1 MNKRLYIIVFIII
14 FFVNAL
20 PFILKSQQINLSLED
35 AINKTLF
42 NNYGIIISHMETDIA
57 EENNNW
63 GNAGRYPSVSI
74 VGYSNNKYNITN
86 NVSNENMLGADLG
99 LDWVLFNGF
108 KVIATKNKLAQFEEL
123 AKGNASV
130 LVENSIQD
138 VILGYYLVLL
148 NQEKLNVLKE
158 VMELSNDRYKYE
170 LKKKELG
177 SSVTYQVLQSKN
189 NFLSDKVAFLT
200 QEVALRNSQRD
211 LNFLMGIDSLTNWS
225 YIQQFSADTNEYAL
239 NDLREK
245 MYSNNNVLKNQYIAL
260 KLKQYETKIS
270 KSDLY
275 PSVSLSAGLS
285 SLNPYTIDNSNV
297 SLTNNNS
304 FNAYENVSL
313 SYNIFTGGTRK
324 RAIHVA
330 KISEEITVTRIEE
343 IKHVL
348 NNQLMNSYD
357 LYMVRKVLLN
367 VATENMETAKL
378 NLDIASEKYKTG
390 VINSFNYRDI
400 QLVYI
405 NAAIE
410 KSEAIYNIIE
420 SHTELVRLTGGL
432 INMNE
437 IR

>member
-1 MNKRLYIIVFIII
+1 
-14 FFVNAL
+14 
-20 PFILKSQQINLSLED
+20 
-35 AINKTLF
+35 
-42 NNYGIIISHMETDIA
+42 METNIA
-57 EENNNW
+57 EENNSW

-74 VGYSNNKYNITN
+74 AGYSNNKYNIKN
-86 NVSNENMLGADLG
+86 NVSNDNVLGTDLG

-138 VILGYYLVLL
+138 VILGYYMVLL
-148 NQEKLNVLKE
+148 NQEKLKVLKE

-200 QEVALRNSQRD
+200 QEAALRNSQRD
-211 LNFLMGIDSLTNWS
+211 LDFFMGIDSLTNWS
-225 YIQQFSADTNEYAL
+225 YIQQFSADTNEYVL
-239 NDLREK
+239 NDLRER
-245 MYSNNNVLKNQYIAL
+245 MYSNNNVLKNQYIGL
-260 KLKQYETKIS
+260 QLKQYETKIS
-270 KSDLY
+270 RSDLY

-324 RAIHVA
+324 RAVHVA
-330 KISEEITVTRIEE
+330 EINEEIAVTRIEE

-348 NNQLMNSYD
+348 NNQLMNGFD
-357 LYMVRKVLLN
+357 MYMVRKELLN

-420 SHTELVRLTGGL
+420 PHTELVRLTGGL
-432 INMNE
+432 IHMNE
-437 IR
+437 